1 MAKAVSTSFGIFHI
15 GATVLVPQP
24 RPILLLFRSILHPT
38 PQYHPKS
45 VDMSNI
51 LSVFNPPPARDIP
64 DEPCLPCT
72 AIQSLMSFAGGL
84 YLNLNSLFKDL
95 KGKINIHKNP
105 IWWQNSVKSL
115 GILLIGLGAYRAG
128 EAGLMVWNR
137 KRN

>member
-1 MAKAVSTSFGIFHI
+1 
-15 GATVLVPQP
+15 
-24 RPILLLFRSILHPT
+24 
-38 PQYHPKS
+38 
-45 VDMSNI
+45 MSNI
-51 LSVFNPPPARDIP
+51 LSVFNPPPARAIP
-64 DEPCLPCT
+64 YESCLPCT

-95 KGKINIHKNP
+95 KGKINLHKNP

-128 EAGLMVWNR
+128 EVGLMVWNR